1 MISVKNGTVK
11 LEGGVLDIKIE
22 LIRALRGFK
31 EAMELEEVV
40 WEQMLNEIIKAAKM
54 PEEEF
59 LSYISEEE
67 RIYKAIREHLIADL
81 IKEMDDLQEECEEE
95 TKGEKEEAARIAE
108 EVLGLIAKARKNHD
122 K

>member
-1 MISVKNGTVK
+1 MK
-11 LEGGVLDIKIE
+11 LEGRVLDIKIE

-31 EAMELEEVV
+31 KAMELEEVV
-40 WEQMLNEIIKAAKM
+40 WEQMLNEIVKAAKM
-54 PEEEF
+54 PGEEF
-59 LSYISEEE
+59 RSYISEEE

-95 TKGEKEEAARIAE
+95 TKGEKEEALRIAE